1 MRTIIVILAVLFVV
15 SLNING
21 EENKFNDNKPLT
33 TVVIISARY
42 GEDYK
47 LTGLTYGQ
55 YKEIKTAIKTVND
68 LKKNKHI
75 YGIDHYNAMFST
87 VLSGLKESGI
97 NVQEI

>member
-1 MRTIIVILAVLFVV
+1 MKTLIVILAVLFVV
-15 SLNING
+15 SLNVNA
-21 EENKFNDNKPLT
+21 EEPNNKPLT

-55 YKEIKTAIKTVND
+55 YKEIKTAIKTIND
-68 LKKNKHI
+68 LKKNKHV

-87 VLSGLKESGI
+87 VLSGLQEKGI
-97 NVQEI
+97 KVTDI